1 MNRQH
6 LKDLLWALGIA
17 ILVWAILGLFDVAE
31 RWYAWTRAYEE
42 WELDELIGVT
52 FALIA
57 GSLWF
62 AFRRLREAREELRR
76 REAAETKARDSE
88 AQFRAI
94 IDNAPVEIYVK
105 DLDGHYLVA
114 NRCSHVHLSYPE
126 GALEGLTAYDIFPPE
141 QADIYAAHDEAV
153 LSHGEV
159 VERELD
165 VTSQMGPRTLYSVKF
180 PIRGEDG
187 EIKQIG
193 TVITDITELNRR
205 EAALRDSDERLKAI
219 IDNTPC
225 GITLKDA
232 DGRYLLLNRWFE
244 EIVGVTSEEVKGKTS
259 REIFDK
265 DFAESGIAHDTAVLA
280 AGQII
285 AREEELRL
293 ADGTHTLLTAKFPVR
308 GSNGQVVAIG
318 AISTDITE
326 RKRAEQVL
334 QRAKE
339 EAEEANAAKSRFLA
353 AASHDLRQPLQGLS
367 LLVEVLDQETDD
379 RERQTIVV
387 ALRRAVGSM
396 GGMLN
401 ALLDI
406 SQLDAGAV
414 RPEIQ
419 DFAVGPFL
427 AEVARH
433 AVPRAQAKGLELRVV
448 GSGATI
454 RSDRML
460 LGRIVENLLSNAI
473 RYTGQG
479 KILLGCRRRGG
490 RLRIE
495 VWDSGVGI
503 GKEHLRRI
511 FEEYYQLAN
520 PARDRSKG
528 LGLGLAIVDRLVRVL
543 NHRIDVQSAPGH
555 GSMFAV
561 EVPRGTAVRPAD
573 AGIDGAGR
581 PSEFAGQTILIIE
594 DDSLV
599 MEWTQRLLSSWGL
612 EVIAAHN
619 GASARQRLEKAT
631 APPDLLMA
639 DYRLPGD
646 ESGLE
651 VVCQIQSRLE
661 RKIPSVITTGD
672 TSHDLARQCDAAGC
686 ALLHKPIAPAKL
698 RSLLRW
704 LLDNRSNA

>member
-1 MNRQH
+1 MNRRH
-6 LKDLLWALGIA
+6 LHDLLWSLTIA
-17 ILVWAILGLFDVAE
+17 VAVWGVMSLFDVAE
-31 RWYAWTRAYEE
+31 RWYDWTRAYED
-42 WELDELIGVT
+42 WELDELIGVI
-52 FALIA
+52 FALFA

-62 AFRRLREAREELRR
+62 AIRRLHEAREELRR
-76 REAAETKARDSE
+76 RMAAETKARDSE

-105 DLDGHYLVA
+105 DLEGRYLVA
-114 NRCSHVHLSYPE
+114 NKCSNLRRLR
-126 GALEGLTAYDIFPPE
+126 GDDGFIGLTAHDIFAPE
-141 QADIYAAHDEAV
+141 EADVYSAHDEAV
-153 LSHGEV
+153 ITSGKI
-159 VERELD
+159 VEREID
-165 VTSQMGPRTLYSVKF
+165 VGQSGSRTLYSVKF
-180 PIRGEDG
+180 PIRGQDG
-187 EIKQIG
+187 QIKQIG
-193 TVITDITELNRR
+193 AVITDITELNQR

-219 IDNTPC
+219 VDNTPC

-244 EIVGVTSEEVKGKTS
+244 ENFGVTSEEARGKTS
-259 REIFDK
+259 RELFSK
-265 DFAESGIAHDTAVLA
+265 EFADSGIAHDQAVLA

-285 AREEELRL
+285 AREEELQL
-293 ADGTHTLLTAKFPVR
+293 PDGLHTFLTAKFPVR
-308 GSNGQVVAIG
+308 GSNGQVVSIG

-379 RERQTIVV
+379 RERQTIIV

-419 DFAVGPFL
+419 DFPLGPFL

-433 AVPRAQAKGLELRVV
+433 AVPRTQAKGLELRVV
-448 GSGATI
+448 ASSATI

-490 RLRIE
+490 QIRIE

-503 GKEHLRRI
+503 GEEHLRRI

-543 NHRIDVQSAPGH
+543 NHKIDVKSTPGR
-555 GSMFAV
+555 GSVFAV
-561 EVPRGTAVRPAD
+561 EVPRGMAVRPAD
-573 AGIDGAGR
+573 ARANGA
-581 PSEFAGQTILIIE
+581 SQASDFAGQTILVVE

-599 MEWTQRLLSSWGL
+599 MEWTQRLLNSWGL

-619 GASARQRLEKAT
+619 GASARKCLEQAPT
-631 APPDLLMA
+631 PPDLLMA

-651 VVCQIQSRLE
+651 LVSQIQSSLE
-661 RKIPSVITTGD
+661 NKIPSVITTGD

-704 LLDNRSNA
+704 LLDSHPKI

>member
-1 MNRQH
+1 MNKQH
-6 LKDLLWALGIA
+6 VRDAAWAIA
-17 ILVWAILGLFDVAE
+17 IAVVVAIVWGAFDMAE
-31 RWYAWTRAYEE
+31 RWHAWAQNYEK
-42 WELDELIGVT
+42 WELDELLGLA
-52 FALIA
+52 FALLI

-62 AFRRLREAREELRR
+62 AFRRLREAGEELRQ
-76 REAAETKARDSE
+76 REEAEAKARDSE
-88 AQFRAI
+88 ARFRAI

-105 DLDGHYLVA
+105 DLEGRYLIA
-114 NRCSHVHLSYPE
+114 NRCSHERRSGDNE
-126 GALEGLTAYDIFPPE
+126 FIGKTAYDLFPKD
-141 QADIYAAHDEAV
+141 QADLYTAHDEAV
-153 LSHGEV
+153 ITSGEA

-165 VTSQMGPRTLYSVKF
+165 VDGRSGPRTFYGVKF
-180 PIRGEDG
+180 PIRDG
-187 EIKQIG
+187 DGAIKQIG
-193 TVITDITELNRR
+193 AVITDITELNRR

-232 DGRYLLLNRWFE
+232 DGHYLLVNRWFE
-244 EIVGVTSEEVKGKTS
+244 EIFEITSDEARGKTS
-259 REIFDK
+259 REIFSEA
-265 DFAESGIAHDTAVLA
+265 FADSGIAHDQAVLT

-308 GSNGQVVAIG
+308 GGSGEVVAIG

-367 LLVEVLDQETDD
+367 LLVEVLDQETDE

-387 ALRRAVGSM
+387 ALRRAVSSM

-414 RPEIQ
+414 RPEIK
-419 DFAVGPFL
+419 DFPLGPFL
-427 AEVARH
+427 AEVVRH
-433 AVPRAQAKGLELRVV
+433 AVPRSQAKGLELRVV
-448 GSGATI
+448 ASSATV

-473 RYTGQG
+473 RYTAEG
-479 KILLGCRRRGG
+479 KILIGCRRRGG
-490 RLRIE
+490 QLRIE

-503 GKEHLRRI
+503 GEEHLRRI
-511 FEEYYQLAN
+511 FEEYYQLTN

-543 NHRIDVQSAPGH
+543 NHRIDVKSIPGR

-561 EVPRGTAVRPAD
+561 EVPRGAAVRAAD
-573 AGIDGAGR
+573 ARVNGR
-581 PSEFAGQTILIIE
+581 SQPNDFAGQTILVVE
-594 DDSLV
+594 DDDLV
-599 MEWTQRLLSSWGL
+599 MEWTQRLLNSWGL
-612 EVIAAHN
+612 EVIAAHS
-619 GASARQRLEKAT
+619 GAAARRRLEQAST
-631 APPDLLMA
+631 PPDLLMA
-639 DYRLPGD
+639 DYRLPGE

-651 VVCQIQSRLE
+651 LVCQIRSRLE
-661 RKIPSVITTGD
+661 SNIPSVITTGD

-686 ALLHKPIAPAKL
+686 ALMHKPIAPAKL

-704 LLDNRSNA
+704 LLDNRPSA